1 MLKILLVEDDAEMA
15 ELIRHIFGSAGYQIT
30 NCTTGKEGLEKAGS
44 DNIQLIILDIML
56 PDTDGFEVCRKIR
69 EQNINTP
76 IMMLTSRSEEI
87 DKVLGLEL
95 GADDYITKPF
105 GLRELQARAKALI
118 RRAEQNI
125 KRTVEEGSEIAI
137 YDLYIDRKK
146 MKASINGKR
155 IDLTAKEFDLL
166 YLLASNPGKTF
177 TRDEL
182 LEAIWGYSFSG
193 YEHTVTSH
201 INRLRIKIEPDIN
214 QPRYILTTWGKG
226 YRFYE

>member
-1 MLKILLVEDDAEMA
+1 MMTVLLVEDDLEMA
-15 ELIRHIFGSAGYQIT
+15 ELIIHAFSPAGFHVL
-30 NCTTGKEGLEKAGS
+30 NSRTGKDGLEKAATP
-44 DNIQLIILDIML
+44 DIHLIILDIML
-56 PDTDGFEVCRKIR
+56 PDIDGFEVCKKLR
-69 EQNINTP
+69 EQNIITP
-76 IMMLTSRSEEI
+76 VMMLTSRSEEI

-95 GADDYITKPF
+95 GADDYMTKPF

-118 RRAEQNI
+118 RRSEQNI
-125 KRTVEEGSEIAI
+125 KKIENGRTDIQL
-137 YDLYIDRKK
+137 DDFYISREK

-155 IDLTAKEFDLL
+155 LELTAKEFDLL

-177 TRDEL
+177 SRDEL
-182 LEAIWGYSFSG
+182 LENVWGYSFSG

-214 QPRYILTTWGKG
+214 QPKYILTTWGKG

>member
-1 MLKILLVEDDAEMA
+1 MVNVLLVEDDIEMA
-15 ELIRHIFGSAGYQIT
+15 ELITHVFSPSGYLVF
-30 NCTTGKEGLEKAGS
+30 NCRTGKEGLEKAAA

-56 PDTDGFEVCRKIR
+56 PDTDGFDVCRKIR
-69 EQNINTP
+69 EQSISTP
-76 IMMLTSRSEEI
+76 IMILTSRSEEI

-118 RRAEQNI
+118 RRAEQSI
-125 KRTVEEGSEIAI
+125 KKTEAEESEINIDAF
-137 YDLYIDRKK
+137 YISRQK
-146 MKASINGKR
+146 MKATVDGKR
-155 IDLTAKEFDLL
+155 LELTAKEFDLL

-177 TRDEL
+177 SRDEL
-182 LEAIWGYSFSG
+182 LETIWGYSFSG

-226 YRFYE
+226 YRFFE

>member
-1 MLKILLVEDDAEMA
+1 MLNVLLVEDDAEMA
-15 ELIRHIFGSAGYQIT
+15 ELITHVFGPTGYQVT
-30 NCTTGKEGLEKAGS
+30 NCRTGKEGLGKAIS
-44 DNIQLIILDIML
+44 ENIQLIILDIML
-56 PDTDGFEVCRKIR
+56 PDMDGFEICRKIR
-69 EQNINTP
+69 QQNINTP

-87 DKVLGLEL
+87 DKVLALEL

-105 GLRELQARAKALI
+105 GLREMLARARALV
-118 RRAEQNI
+118 RRSEQTI
-125 KRTVEEGSEIAI
+125 KRTDEEYADINADGF
-137 YDLYIDRKK
+137 YISRQM

-155 IDLTAKEFDLL
+155 LDLTAKEFDLL
-166 YLLASNPGKTF
+166 YLLANNPGKTF

-182 LEAIWGYSFSG
+182 LETIWGYSFSG

-226 YRFYE
+226 YRFSE

>member
-1 MLKILLVEDDAEMA
+1 MVNVLLVEDDAEMA
-15 ELIRHIFGSAGYQIT
+15 ELITHVFSPTGYLVL
-30 NCTTGKEGLEKAGS
+30 NCRTGKDGIEKAAS
-44 DNIQLIILDIML
+44 ENIQLIILDIML
-56 PDTDGFEVCRKIR
+56 PDTDGFDVCRKIR
-69 EQNINTP
+69 EQSISTP
-76 IMMLTSRSEEI
+76 IMMLTSRSEEF

-125 KRTVEEGSEIAI
+125 RKTEGEESEIYMDA
-137 YDLYIDRKK
+137 LYISRQK

-155 IDLTAKEFDLL
+155 LELTAKEFDLL

-177 TRDEL
+177 SRDEL
-182 LEAIWGYSFSG
+182 LETIWGYSFSG

-214 QPRYILTTWGKG
+214 RPRYILTTWGKG